1 MLPPSPATSAPAPST
16 PDSARPRPR
25 LPSFSDGTGDR
36 VLVFDQK
43 ANTWMELLRFKREF
57 SHARGFF
64 TALKERIEV
73 LQSLNHDGLSKA
85 RSIEWLAGGEGLALV
100 SNHTPGKRLSELTTE
115 ARGPQFA
122 QELIGQISPALAA
135 LHVHSFNSFHGAITA
150 DRIVVTPEGRLIL
163 TESALGAG
171 LNALQLPAVRLQS
184 DLHIAVSADPVTLN
198 ARGDLV
204 QLGLVALSLLLGRK
218 LDPVDYPVKTKA
230 LLDELAASD
239 AAATPEFRA
248 VHEWLGRALQV
259 SSNPFNN
266 GLEADEAFKQAL
278 EAATQPPAV
287 VVEPE
292 RVEPAKAE
300 PPASLIVEA
309 APAPASL
316 IARLDNQDRND
327 DNDRVEA
334 KRVVSMPLPT
344 ASSVPV
350 EAARPKSMFDDEPAV
365 KVAASAPAPLFLE
378 PLTPDQ
384 RTKKRQW
391 MTIGF
396 GTLAAAE
403 AAVIAAMFYMMPGY
417 GATSLTL
424 STPPAIPSALAL
436 AAVPTPAQQ
445 LASIP
450 PASIPAPPPTT
461 APTAAATTAA
471 AVPAAAAPATAPVA
485 GRVGGVKVASP
496 FELQVF
502 ENGTLLGS
510 SAGTIALNE
519 GTHALD
525 LVSES
530 LAFRYRQTVQV
541 KAGQLSPVA
550 ITAPNGRININ
561 AVPWASVTIDG
572 TAAGDTPLANLSIPI
587 GSHEIVFSHPQFGTQ
602 KQTVVVKADGPARVS
617 ATMQRSGGGQ

>member
-1 MLPPSPATSAPAPST
+1 M
-16 PDSARPRPR
+16 
-25 LPSFSDGTGDR
+25 PSFSDGTGDR
-36 VLVFDQK
+36 VLVFDQQK
-43 ANTWMELLRFKREF
+43 NTWMELLRFKREF

-100 SNHTPGKRLSELTTE
+100 SHHTPGKRLSELTTE

-184 DLHIAVSADPVTLN
+184 DLHIAVSSDPVTLN

-218 LDPVDYPVKTKA
+218 LDPADYPVKTKA

-266 GLEADEAFKQAL
+266 GLEAEEAFKQAL
-278 EAATQPPAV
+278 EAASAAVAAAAV
-287 VVEPE
+287 VVAEPQ
-292 RVEPAKAE
+292 RVEPAKTETA
-300 PPASLIVEA
+300 PSLIVE
-309 APAPASL
+309 PASEATSP
-316 IARLDNQDRND
+316 IARLDDHTRND
-327 DNDRVEA
+327 DNERVEA
-334 KRVVSMPLPT
+334 KRVVSMPLPA
-344 ASSVPV
+344 ASSMPV
-350 EAARPKSMFDDEPAV
+350 ETPRPKSMFDDEPAARP
-365 KVAASAPAPLFLE
+365 AAAAPAPLFLE

-436 AAVPTPAQQ
+436 AAVPTPPQQ
-445 LASIP
+445 LAPIP
-450 PASIPAPPPTT
+450 PASIPAPP
-461 APTAAATTAA
+461 AAMPTAATSAA
-471 AVPAAAAPATAPVA
+471 ATSAPAETPGAPAAAPVA

-525 LVSES
+525 LVSDA

-541 KAGQLSPVA
+541 KAGQLAPVT
-550 ITAPNGRININ
+550 ITAPNGKININ

-572 TAAGDTPLANLSIPI
+572 AAAGDTPLANLSIPI

>member
-1 MLPPSPATSAPAPST
+1 MLPASPATSAPAPST

-230 LLDELAASD
+230 MLDELAASD

-259 SSNPFNN
+259 SPNPFNN
-266 GLEADEAFKQAL
+266 GLEADEAFKQGL
-278 EAATQPPAV
+278 EAVTTAAAAAAVV

-292 RVEPAKAE
+292 RVGPAKTE
-300 PPASLIVEA
+300 TPASLILEKAPEA
-309 APAPASL
+309 TSP
-316 IARLDNQDRND
+316 IVRLDTQDRND

-334 KRVVSMPLPT
+334 KRVVSMPLPA

-350 EAARPKSMFDDEPAV
+350 EAARPKSMFDDEP
-365 KVAASAPAPLFLE
+365 VAKPAAAAPAPLFLE
-378 PLTPDQ
+378 PLTADQ

-403 AAVIAAMFYMMPGY
+403 AAVIATMFYMMPGY

-436 AAVPTPAQQ
+436 AAVPTPPQQ
-445 LASIP
+445 LAPIP
-450 PASIPAPPPTT
+450 PAQIPAPPPTA
-461 APTAAATTAA
+461 APSAAATA
-471 AVPAAAAPATAPVA
+471 AAAAPVTPAPVA

-519 GTHALD
+519 GTHSLD

-541 KAGQLSPVA
+541 KAGQLAPVA
-550 ITAPNGRININ
+550 ITAPNGKININ

-572 TAAGDTPLANLSIPI
+572 AAAGDTPLANLSIPI

>member
-1 MLPPSPATSAPAPST
+1 MLPASPATSAPAPST

-239 AAATPEFRA
+239 AAATPEFRV

-278 EAATQPPAV
+278 EAAQAPA

-292 RVEPAKAE
+292 RVEPANTE
-300 PPASLIVEA
+300 TPASLLIDA
-309 APAPASL
+309 APEATSP
-316 IARLDNQDRND
+316 IARLDNKDRND

-334 KRVVSMPLPT
+334 KRVVSMPLPA

-365 KVAASAPAPLFLE
+365 KVAAAAPAPLFLE

-436 AAVPTPAQQ
+436 AAVPTPPQQ
-445 LASIP
+445 LAPIP
-450 PASIPAPPPTT
+450 PAQIPAPP
-461 APTAAATTAA
+461 AAAPPAA
-471 AVPAAAAPATAPVA
+471 APSAEAPAAAPAPVN
-485 GRVGGVKVASP
+485 GRFGGVKVASP

-502 ENGTLLGS
+502 ENGNLLGT

-519 GTHALD
+519 GTHSLD

-541 KAGQLSPVA
+541 KAGQLAPVS